1 LVILSDFELFLKEI
15 SMTEDQLI
23 EWMVE
28 ADKAHL
34 IENTSDKYHKDKS
47 PIQGVGLFASAD
59 IISGE
64 YVGIVSFE
72 NKRSTLGRYVNHS
85 GNPNIKFVPFNDP
98 LFPSVNL
105 ICNAIRDINKNEEL
119 LVNYRHK

>member
-1 LVILSDFELFLKEI
+1 
-15 SMTEDQLI
+15 MTEEQLI

-47 PIQGVGLFASAD
+47 SIQGVGLFASAD

-64 YVGIVSFE
+64 YVGIVSFG
-72 NKRSTLGRYVNHS
+72 NKRSALGRYVNHS